1 MNYYMT
7 MEKERSSKSAELRAL
22 KERVTRLEQLV
33 MDLQSEIKRV
43 RLESKTSKEQW
54 KEYLTEAID
63 REDASGDGFS
73 GAKWG

>member
-1 MNYYMT
+1 MT